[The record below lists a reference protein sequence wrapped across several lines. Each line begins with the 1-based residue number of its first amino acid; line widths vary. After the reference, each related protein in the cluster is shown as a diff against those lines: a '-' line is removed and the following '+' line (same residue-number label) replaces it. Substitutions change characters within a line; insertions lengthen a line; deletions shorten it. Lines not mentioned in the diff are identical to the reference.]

1 MGSKDDPE
9 SGQAN
14 WPTIQA
20 RRRAEVLPS
29 SNDVPAEVSAR
40 ERRGEAAVYRK
51 WVAELTWLSNVE
63 WPTDQIRTPKGTAR
77 AS

>member
-40 ERRGEAAVYRK
+40 EHQGEAAVYRE
-51 WVAELTWLSNVE
+51 WVAKLSWLSNVE
-63 WPTDQIRTPKGTAR
+63 
-77 AS
+77 